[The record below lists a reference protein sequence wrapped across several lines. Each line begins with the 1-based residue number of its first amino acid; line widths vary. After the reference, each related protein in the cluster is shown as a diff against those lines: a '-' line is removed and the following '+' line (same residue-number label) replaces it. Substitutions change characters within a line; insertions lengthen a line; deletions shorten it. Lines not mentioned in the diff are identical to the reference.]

1 VAAKRSLGRSFGWLW
16 AAYTAGAYGSGLGF
30 GALSL
35 VAITVLHAGP
45 AAVSAISAAGLA
57 VGAVL
62 ALPLGAWME
71 PRRKRPVMVV
81 TDLVR
86 CAALASVPVAFALGW
101 LGLPQLVLVA
111 VVLAA
116 ARIAFNAAAGA
127 YLKALV
133 APADLVVATGRFEAT
148 TWTATTLGPPLG
160 GALVGLLGPVAAVVA
175 NATGHL
181 LSALGI
187 AAIPGQEQRPARTG
201 TRAPRRHELLDG
213 WRHLLSHPTLRPL
226 FLNTVLVNALIMA
239 TEPLVAVLMLGELGF
254 SPWQYGLA
262 FAAPCVGGL
271 VGSRLSRRV
280 VARFGS
286 DRVLRVAGAVRAC
299 WPIGLALVQPGTA
312 GLVLVFAVQFGL
324 VTAIGVYNP
333 VLAAHRLERT
343 PAERAARTLTAW
355 SITSAA
361 TIAALT
367 ALWGLLGSAVGPRA
381 AIAVAGVLL
390 LATPALLPRRPVPVR
405 AAEPASRSW
414 RPTREP

>member
-1 VAAKRSLGRSFGWLW
+1 MVARRSLGRSFGWLW
-16 AAYTAGAYGSGLGF
+16 AAYAAGAYGTGLGF

-35 VAITVLHAGP
+35 IAITVLHAGP
-45 AAVSAISAAGLA
+45 AAVSTIAAAGLA

-71 PRRKRPVMVV
+71 ARRKRPVMV
-81 TDLVR
+81 TADLVR

-101 LGLPQLVLVA
+101 LGLPQLVVVA
-111 VVLAA
+111 VVAA
-116 ARIAFNAAAGA
+116 ATKITFNAAAGA
-127 YLKALV
+127 YLKTLV
-133 APADLVVATGRFEAT
+133 PPADLVVATGRFEAT
-148 TWTATTLGPPLG
+148 TWSATTLGPPLG

-187 AAIPGQEQRPARTG
+187 AAIPDQEQRPARTG
-201 TRAPRRHELLDG
+201 ARVLHHRDLLGG
-213 WRHLLSHPTLRPL
+213 WRHLLTHPTLRPL

-271 VGSRLSRRV
+271 VGARLSRHV
-280 VARFGS
+280 VARHGA
-286 DRVLRVAGAVRAC
+286 DRVLRAAGAVRVC

-312 GLVLVFAVQFGL
+312 GLVLVVAVQFGL
-324 VTAIGVYNP
+324 VTAIGLFNP
-333 VLAAHRLERT
+333 VLAAHRLEHT

-355 SITSAA
+355 SITSTA
-361 TIAALT
+361 TTAALT

-390 LATPALLPRRPVPVR
+390 LATPALLPRRPAPVG
-405 AAEPASRSW
+405 AAESDSRSR
-414 RPTREP
+414 RPAREP